1 VSETNTNTKEQN
13 VIRTFAWLRAH
24 GHHPPLLLAALAA
37 AAATVVAA
45 CGTSG
50 GPSAGRYGPAPS
62 SASRARAMTA
72 GGPTLAARHTALGT
86 ILTTGRGFTVYAFEA
101 DPGTRSACFGAC
113 AAAWPPVTTSTHV
126 TVAGRAARS
135 LVGQT
140 TRPGGQHQLTYAGHP
155 LYTFAGDTSPG
166 ATNGQGSDAFGARWD
181 VLLPAGTEVSG
192 G

>member
-1 VSETNTNTKEQN
+1 M
-13 VIRTFAWLRAH
+13 IRTFARLWAQ
-24 GHHPPLLLAALAA
+24 GHHPRLLLAALAALAA
-37 AAATVVAA
+37 AAATAAAA

-50 GPSAGRYGPAPS
+50 GPDAGPYGPAPS
-62 SASRARAMTA
+62 SASRARATT
-72 GGPTLAARHTALGT
+72 GGGLTLTARHTALGT

-101 DPGTRSACFGAC
+101 DQGTRSACFGAC
-113 AAAWPPVTTSTHV
+113 AAAWPPVTTTSTHI
-126 TVAGRAARS
+126 TVADGAARS

-140 TRPGGQHQLTYAGHP
+140 TRPGGQHQLTYARHP

-181 VLLPAGTEVSG
+181 VLLPAGKEVSG

>member
-1 VSETNTNTKEQN
+1 M
-13 VIRTFAWLRAH
+13 IRTFARLLAH
-24 GHHPPLLLAALAA
+24 GHHPRLLLAAVVAA
-37 AAATVVAA
+37 AVVVAAA

-50 GPSAGRYGPAPS
+50 GGAGSYGPAPS
-62 SASRARAMTA
+62 SAPRAHAMTA
-72 GGPTLAARHTALGT
+72 GGPTLTARHTALGT

-101 DPGTRSACFGAC
+101 DKGARSACFGAC
-113 AAAWPPVTTSTHV
+113 ATAWPPVTTSTHI
-126 TVAGRAARS
+126 TVAGGAARS

-140 TRPGGQHQLTYAGHP
+140 TRPGGQRQLTYAGHP

-181 VLLPAGTEVSG
+181 VLLPAGKEVSG